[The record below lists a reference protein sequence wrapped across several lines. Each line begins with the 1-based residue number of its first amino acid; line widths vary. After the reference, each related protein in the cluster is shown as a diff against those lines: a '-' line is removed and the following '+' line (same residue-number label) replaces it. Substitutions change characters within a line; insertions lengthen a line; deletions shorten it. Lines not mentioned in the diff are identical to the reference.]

1 MRGDGGTAEAA
12 DDAEKFG
19 FPPELVAAIAEA
31 GTASTIEVWADNW
44 DIVNAFAAVLTQW
57 RVTPIGMTS
66 VHYIGLDYAAAKA
79 GLELAGVK
87 LTPALWTGI
96 QTMEREALSCLN
108 RR

>member
-57 RVTPIGMTS
+57 RTVPIGTAG
-66 VHYIGLDYAAAKA
+66 VHYIGLDYGAATD
-79 GLELAGVK
+79 GLKNGGTAITPEL
-87 LTPALWTGI
+87 WQGI
-96 QTMEREALSCLN
+96 LTMEREALSCLN
-108 RR
+108 AR